1 MQNWTSLPPPLPGG
15 PGVLPEMTGRR
26 LAHLSI
32 RLRFEQRAG
41 WLPHCSRDTLGSKHP
56 CSLFILLQVRATVEE
71 VPGVEGSLQLSLPDQ
86 LPPNELRLDDPEIP
100 GSDPE
105 SEACERQVGHHMQ
118 FYEQAPKPP
127 EKEDLACSPG
137 SWTPPSLSWCR
148 VSTQDA
154 SSLWLATLLM
164 AMLNPVSSPNTIL
177 RFFP

>member
-1 MQNWTSLPPPLPGG
+1 MQNWTSLPPLPGG

-41 WLPHCSRDTLGSKHP
+41 RLPHCSRDTLGSKHP

-71 VPGVEGSLQLSLPDQ
+71 VPGVEGSLQLSFPDQ

-105 SEACERQVGHHMQ
+105 SEACEKDKLVTTCSSMSRHLSPLRRRTWPVPRGVGLL
-118 FYEQAPKPP
+118 P
-127 EKEDLACSPG
+127 ACLGAG
-137 SWTPPSLSWCR
+137 SALRMPALFGWLHCSWLC
-148 VSTQDA
+148 
-154 SSLWLATLLM
+154 
-164 AMLNPVSSPNTIL
+164 
-177 RFFP
+177 